1 MDEWPGNMDLRNL
14 LLYLLIHTMAPFSR
28 GSLVSLFT
36 PNSAPTL
43 VTCPFAPSE
52 RRESRLP
59 RALWCTKNEEC
70 DFPTLRMLC
79 YYCARIEIL
88 LISALD
94 MSREL
99 TPPTMNGW

>member
-43 VTCPFAPSE
+43 VTRPA
-52 RRESRLP
+52 RLP
-59 RALWCTKNEEC
+59 PVSGESQGSRAPYGVRRMKSVIFQHSEC
-70 DFPTLRMLC
+70 YVTIAP
-79 YYCARIEIL
+79 E
-88 LISALD
+88 
-94 MSREL
+94 
-99 TPPTMNGW
+99 